1 MCLECFL
8 PLLLCQGPRIL
19 LPDKGA
25 EEVGSRIETGLFL
38 CMLCHRVLW
47 LLV

>member
-8 PLLLCQGPRIL
+8 PLHLCLGPRVL

-25 EEVGSRIETGLFL
+25 VGVWSRIGIGLFL
-38 CMLCHRVLW
+38 CMLGHKVL
-47 LLV
+47 